1 MPLYGVGFN
10 EYQQLVI
17 DADDVVREPEE
28 LSQDAKFSVKRLKC
42 VTILWS
48 RIIAIA
54 EDCTVL
60 MRHLRKADDLETERS
75 SSRSYKIMDDTF
87 STLSGSLDGTLTF
100 NCSDKMLLLWNR
112 DFENPKTISC
122 NQLSD
127 DGVSFESIHIT
138 EDGKTLL
145 FRSTSGTLYKSTTSL
160 NETRET
166 SSLIIQH
173 LHLLPDR
180 TLPIKV
186 RQVSCGKHHTLILT
200 GIGVIFSFG
209 VGNQGQLGI
218 GSIESRE
225 QPTILEA
232 LEGLFMLQVSAGGWH
247 SLALTDGGDIYA
259 WGWNNYG
266 QLGLPSGSCDGEGQ
280 LDRNVVGIQPYPV
293 CLEIPNSSIETPK
306 ATHGS
311 TESHRSDASLAEGR
325 EYMSFVEIASG
336 SRHSLALNSE
346 GEVYSWGWNKYG
358 QLGYGS
364 AEANDRPK
372 KVDISGRKKVD
383 RIFAGHWNSL
393 FQTQEQ

>member
-280 LDRNVVGIQPYPV
+280 LDR
-293 CLEIPNSSIETPK
+293 
-306 ATHGS
+306 
-311 TESHRSDASLAEGR
+311 
-325 EYMSFVEIASG
+325 
-336 SRHSLALNSE
+336 
-346 GEVYSWGWNKYG
+346 
-358 QLGYGS
+358 
-364 AEANDRPK
+364 
-372 KVDISGRKKVD
+372 
-383 RIFAGHWNSL
+383 
-393 FQTQEQ
+393 